1 MMIYSPQSVELIEKQ
16 LENKRIEKKLK
27 SQGLESL
34 TEEELKIYN
43 ENKDNE
49 MIVDY

>member
-1 MMIYSPQSVELIEKQ
+1 MIYTPQSVELIEKQ
-16 LENKRIEKKLK
+16 IENERIEKKVE

-49 MIVDY
+49 KIVDY